1 MEQEKSM
8 HDIYDK
14 LRDLQGILAKKFSVL
29 EEIVDIPRTL
39 ETKEEL
45 LNRGKKLYIEKHE
58 KIQKTSDE
66 LKKLRISL
74 DEAEVA
80 RENYEKQMEVIST
93 QREYE
98 ALEKEISDASLKEQS
113 LRKSLLAKEKY
124 LGELQ
129 EQLEEHEQLMEV
141 QEEEVQNETT
151 KKDMLLDE
159 KQKELDDLSAQ
170 EASLTP
176 GIDENILFKFER
188 IIKNKSGVGIVPIH
202 GIVCQGCHMTLPI
215 QFVNDVRKNE
225 DFKFCPYCSRVLFY
239 EDVEEAGGA
248 ASTGDVEIE
257 EGGLTEFVN
266 EDEFS
271 DLLD

>member
-1 MEQEKSM
+1 M

-14 LRDLQGILAKKFSVL
+14 LRDLQDILAKKFSVL
-29 EEIVDIPRTL
+29 EEIVEIPRTL

-45 LNRGKKLYIEKHE
+45 LNRGKKLYIEKYE
-58 KIQKTSDE
+58 KIQKTTEE
-66 LKKLRISL
+66 LKNLRTSL
-74 DEAEVA
+74 DEAEVD

-98 ALEKEISDASLKEQS
+98 ALEKEIADASLKEQS

-129 EQLEEHEQLMEV
+129 EQLEEHEQLMEI
-141 QEEEVQNETT
+141 QEEEVQNETK
-151 KKDMLLDE
+151 KKDELLGE
-159 KQKELDDLSAQ
+159 KQKEIDALAAQ
-170 EASLTP
+170 EKELTP
-176 GIDENILFKFER
+176 GIDESILFKFER

-202 GIVCQGCHMTLPI
+202 GIVCQGCHMTLPV

-225 DFKFCPYCSRVLFY
+225 EFKFCPYCSRVLFY
-239 EDVEEAGGA
+239 EDVESAGA
-248 ASTGDVEIE
+248 AAAGDVEIE
-257 EGGLTEFVN
+257 EGALTDFVDA
-266 EDEFS
+266 DEFG